1 MVSALKLLQRPL
13 VKRIRNKLNRILPN
27 HWAINYC
34 LSLPVFLEGNK
45 RLPRRIDDPQASLN
59 DIVFQRMIRNEWSV
73 LQQSC
78 VDKELAKIYAQARSK
93 DVKVAR
99 TEAVMVLSDATTVE
113 EMKAWLQPFLGRRLV
128 IKPTHSCEAILYLD
142 RAIGEDELAH
152 FVRYSKKNFFHI
164 RREVQY
170 RNLERK
176 LIVEENITPPTGLND
191 YKFSCANGR
200 VLNGRVDIGRFTA
213 QHRRALFSVP
223 DFGIIPVRYGGLE
236 IPDRIDPPKH
246 LAEMIKIASDLSRG
260 FDFVRVDLYDIDD
273 GVYFGE
279 FTFTPCAGS
288 SNYSNEGYAI
298 ELAKQLR
305 ASANLDGAKRKIG
318 IGGLTDSS
326 LPPFGSPHPG
336 RS

>member
-1 MVSALKLLQRPL
+1 MFGILKLLQRPL
-13 VKRIRNKLNRILPN
+13 AKRIRGRLNRFLPN

-34 LSLPVFLEGNK
+34 LALPVFLEGNK
-45 RLPRRIDDPQASLN
+45 RLPRRTDDPRASLN
-59 DIVFQRMIRNEWSV
+59 DIVFQRMIRNDWSL
-73 LQQSC
+73 LQQAC
-78 VDKELAKIYAQARSK
+78 VDKELAKIYAQAKSK

-113 EMKAWLQPFLGRRLV
+113 EVKAWLQPYFGCRLV
-128 IKPTHSCEAILYLD
+128 VKPTHSCEAILYLD
-142 RAIGEDELAH
+142 RAISDDALAH

-164 RREVQY
+164 RRETQY
-170 RNLERK
+170 RNLEHK
-176 LIVEENITPPTGLND
+176 LIVEENIAPATGLND

-236 IPDRIDPPKH
+236 IPDRIEPPKH
-246 LAEMIKIASDLSRG
+246 LAEMINIASDLSRG
-260 FDFVRVDLYDIDD
+260 FDFVRIDLYDIDG

-288 SNYSNEGYAI
+288 SNYSDEGYAI

-305 ASANLDGAKRKIG
+305 ASARPDGAKRSFG
-318 IGGLTDSS
+318 VGGSIDGA
-326 LPPFGSPHPG
+326 LPPFGSPHP
-336 RS
+336 S